1 MLFEFVYAYAIN
13 TNLARTGISSLNNFH
28 ISKLLIFA
36 LFEIYRK
43 KTEYLASENFL
54 VGDSNTPN

>member
-1 MLFEFVYAYAIN
+1 MLFEFVYAYEIN

-43 KTEYLASENFL
+43 KTEYLAS
-54 VGDSNTPN
+54 

>member
-1 MLFEFVYAYAIN
+1 MLFEFVYAYEIN
-13 TNLARTGISSLNNFH
+13 TNLVRTGISSLNNFH

-43 KTEYLASENFL
+43 KTEYLAS
-54 VGDSNTPN
+54 